1 MAGDKPEESK
11 EESPADAEV
20 RRKATKK
27 ALIEKVTAANAELM
41 DKYLQEGPFVYELYA
56 IMIHQGGAH
65 GGHYFAYIKDIE
77 TGKWYNFNDSIVR
90 EISIIDLVESFG
102 PEAVVT
108 HGPGK
113 RTNMAAKRLA
123 HSRSTSAYMLMYRL
137 VDKTEDRAN
146 LSVHEDEIPGEVKED
161 VAQTEVADQQVRV
174 ERQERSQRMQLKVV
188 YRPKDSVL
196 AADIDMELTQRVYYV
211 DRATDTYSTFFDTV
225 YKDVIGD

>member
-1 MAGDKPEESK
+1 
-11 EESPADAEV
+11 
-20 RRKATKK
+20 
-27 ALIEKVTAANAELM
+27 
-41 DKYLQEGPFVYELYA
+41 
-56 IMIHQGGAH
+56 
-65 GGHYFAYIKDIE
+65 
-77 TGKWYNFNDSIVR
+77 
-90 EISIIDLVESFG
+90 
-102 PEAVVT
+102 
-108 HGPGK
+108 
-113 RTNMAAKRLA
+113 
-123 HSRSTSAYMLMYRL
+123 MYRL